1 MTTLDLGIVGN
12 CCIGAL
18 IDGKGRIVWCCF
30 PRFDSDPVFCLTMTP
45 IAGSLRSKQEYLSN
59 TAILITRLYDGVWV
73 DDADSGFFAIE
84 LDGFARA
91 EQEYLSN
98 TAILITRLYDGF
110 TCGSGM
116 ENLGH

>member
-18 IDGKGRIVWCCF
+18 SDGKGRIVWCCF
-30 PRFDSDPVFCLTMTP
+30 PRFDSDPVFCDL
-45 IAGSLRSKQEYLSN
+45 LN
-59 TAILITRLYDGVWV
+59 

-98 TAILITRLYDGF
+98 TAILITRLYDGVWVWY
-110 TCGSGM
+110 GKSRS
-116 ENLGH
+116 LI